1 MLYVFKSN
9 TGGGERRPHI
19 EELFL
24 LAAADLGAA
33 PRVVERRA
41 LRALLLRQ
49 RFQHLA
55 ADVLQLILFVIG
67 AVYRVQVLHRLR
79 LLLPAHAVDDLDASG
94 ATSSSSI
101 SSTGLSSY
109 YSLAVVEAAA
119 VSPAAAGSA
128 TTSAAALLVGTAA
141 TTTAA
146 SLVGTATTTASA
158 ASLAA
163 LRSPSVAASPW
174 SRSAPCPRDRRRC
187 RAAASSSARV

>member
-109 YSLAVVEAAA
+109 YSSGGGGGGGGITSGGGISNDIGGGVVGGDGRNDNGGVVGGDGHNDGVGSVSGRAPITIRCRFALVA
-119 VSPAAAGSA
+119 VSPLP
-128 TTSAAALLVGTAA
+128 T
-141 TTTAA
+141 
-146 SLVGTATTTASA
+146 
-158 ASLAA
+158 
-163 LRSPSVAASPW
+163 
-174 SRSAPCPRDRRRC
+174 
-187 RAAASSSARV
+187 